1 MNKLKFLL
9 FVAPWDRGSDF
20 VKPKFYE
27 TCRKRQVKG
36 AVIDVEDQGGV
47 ELSIRFGIRNVP
59 AMIVLNNNRIVGKEK
74 GNYCHEAMDKY
85 IKAYAPT
92 ETV

>member
-1 MNKLKFLL
+1 
-9 FVAPWDRGSDF
+9 
-20 VKPKFYE
+20 
-27 TCRKRQVKG
+27 
-36 AVIDVEDQGGV
+36 VIDVEDQGGV

>member
-9 FVAPWDRGSDF
+9 FVAPWDRGSDI

-47 ELSIRFGIRNVP
+47 DLSIRFGIRNVP

-74 GNYCHEAMDKY
+74 GNKCHEAMDKY
-85 IKAYAPT
+85 IKMYAPT
-92 ETV
+92 EAV